1 MRRIRQIGDDR
12 LSSHDE
18 MRVFPTDRRPAARVH
33 AEQVRQRVRVGM
45 LGLAAVVLLI
55 GLASAIFSTVN
66 HDRPVSAVGAS
77 KPEVVANMGVAGA
90 APATGASNEPLAE
103 LGVTPS
109 AANTPAATRNDARPR

>member
-1 MRRIRQIGDDR
+1 MGDDR
-12 LSSHDE
+12 LPSHDE

-55 GLASAIFSTVN
+55 GLASAIFSSVN
-66 HDRPVSAVGAS
+66 DEKPVNAAGAS
-77 KPEVVANMGVAGA
+77 KADVVANMSTAGVAPVA
-90 APATGASNEPLAE
+90 GASNEPLAE

-109 AANTPAATRNDARPR
+109 AAKTPAAGSTALPH